1 MRGLHIILLA
11 GAAAALAASAALPQ
25 TRTAPLAGNE
35 GVSINTERRAGF
47 ARLLSPADHTLYLQ
61 AYWATEHNDWNTA
74 LSLAARGRDPTARR
88 FIEWRYL
95 LDKNSGAPFDR
106 IAAFLRANPEWPARD
121 ALYAR
126 AEAAMP
132 PNLPPQTVLAFFTG
146 REPASPMGKVRLGEA
161 YLAAGNAPKG
171 DALIHEAWIA
181 GDFDANQEAEI
192 VSRHNNILTS
202 DVDRARL
209 NRLLFEDNIPAA
221 KRELAR
227 APADAQQV
235 AQVRIALRTTPTQ
248 GVRMIGSLPPAL
260 QNDPGLLFDRIKLM
274 RAWKQADTIA
284 LYLSRMPT
292 RQLAQIDPGRW
303 WNEINAD
310 AREALAERHFQTAH
324 AIITYS
330 GLTSG
335 QEFSDAQFLAGWLD
349 LRFLRN
355 PREAHTHFVALG
367 GSVNRPLNKSRAF
380 YWAGRAGEAAGDIAQ
395 ARAGYRYAAQ
405 FSQTFYGQLA
415 LAKLEPAP
423 ILHVGETPAPTTAA
437 DVAQYQNR
445 DLTHAIHVLA
455 DLGLVAHLRTFAT
468 YEAEIHPDPK
478 QLKLLA
484 ADAAQMGFTDVAIRV
499 AKTAAYNGV
508 HFLEYSHPVIGVPT
522 YSGPGYTP
530 EKPFVLALIRQETEF
545 DPAAVSGS
553 GARGLMQL
561 MPASAQLDAKRGNLP
576 YWSNQLLS
584 NPTYNMQLGMVEL
597 GDNLGYYGGSY
608 VLAATAY
615 NAGRTNVNRWIAAY
629 GDPRSPVVD
638 PLDWIE
644 EIPFGETRNYI
655 MRVLENTEVYRNRI
669 SGRDEPLRILTDLY
683 RPRASDARSLPAQ
696 APTLRSDAESAS
708 AAVLNR

>member
-1 MRGLHIILLA
+1 MSRLHLILLA
-11 GAAAALAASAALPQ
+11 GAAAVLAASMALPQ
-25 TRTAPLAGNE
+25 TRTAPLAGSE
-35 GVSINTERRAGF
+35 GVSINTERRTGF
-47 ARLLSPADHTLYLQ
+47 ARVLSPADHALYLQ
-61 AYWATEHNDWNTA
+61 AYWATEHDDWNTA
-74 LSLAARGRDPTARR
+74 LALAARGHDPMALR
-88 FIEWRYL
+88 FIEWRYV
-95 LDKNSGAPFDR
+95 LDKDSGATFDR
-106 IAAFLRANPEWPARD
+106 IAAFLRANPEWPMRD

-126 AEAAMP
+126 AEAAMA
-132 PNLPPQTVLAFFTG
+132 PNLPPQTVLAFFAG
-146 REPASPMGKVRLGEA
+146 HEPVSATGKVRLGEA
-161 YLAAGNAPKG
+161 YLATGNAAKG
-171 DALIHEAWIA
+171 AALIREAWIA

-192 VSRHNNILTS
+192 NSRHNDILTP

-209 NRLLFEDNIPAA
+209 NRLLFEDNVAAA

-235 AQVRIALRTTPTQ
+235 AQVRIALRTTPAQ
-248 GVRMIGSLPPAL
+248 GVQMAGSLPPAL

-274 RAWKQADTIA
+274 RAWKQADNIA

-292 RQLAQIDPGRW
+292 RQLAQLNVGRW
-303 WNEINAD
+303 WGEISAD
-310 AREALAERHFQTAH
+310 AREAIAERRFQTAH
-324 AIITYS
+324 SIITYS

-335 QEFSDAQFLAGWLD
+335 QEYSDAQFLAGWLD

-367 GSVNRPLNKSRAF
+367 GSVNRPLNKSRAY
-380 YWAGRAGEAAGDIAQ
+380 YWAGRASEAAGDLAQ
-395 ARAGYRYAAQ
+395 GRADYRYAAQ

-415 LAKLEPAP
+415 LAKLDPTP
-423 ILHVGETPAPTTAA
+423 TLHVAETPAPATVA
-437 DVAQYQNR
+437 DIAQYQNR
-445 DLTHAIHVLA
+445 DLTRAIHVLG

-468 YEAEIHPDPK
+468 YDAETHSDPK

-499 AKTAAYNGV
+499 AKTAAYSSV
-508 HFLEYSHPVIGVPT
+508 HFLEYSHPVIGVPA
-522 YSGPGYTP
+522 YSGPGYAP
-530 EKPFVLALIRQETEF
+530 EQPLVLALIRQETEF
-545 DPAAVSGS
+545 DPAAVSGA

-576 YWSNQLLS
+576 FLPNQLLS
-584 NPTYNMQLGMVEL
+584 NTTYNMQLGMIEL

-615 NAGRTNVNRWIAAY
+615 NAGRTNVNRWISTY

-655 MRVLENTEVYRNRI
+655 MRLLENTEVYRNRI

-683 RPRASDARSLPAQ
+683 RPRAPDVRTLPVP
-696 APTLRSDAESAS
+696 APLRSDAGSAS
-708 AAVLNR
+708 TAALNR